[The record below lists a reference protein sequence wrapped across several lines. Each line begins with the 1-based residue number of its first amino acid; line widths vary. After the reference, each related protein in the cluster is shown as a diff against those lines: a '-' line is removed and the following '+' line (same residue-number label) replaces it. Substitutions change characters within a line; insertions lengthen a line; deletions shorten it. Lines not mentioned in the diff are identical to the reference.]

1 MAEDYSELAT
11 KLGTAAILYGSQGI
25 IYSRK
30 SSMNAG
36 QNAIMENGQL
46 DLDLD
51 ITHYDLHFDDETA
64 HGQNVNVFDFQ
75 FQVGHEEPVSE
86 TIELLNYC
94 AEVAKSQM
102 EYPPTPDRTAEEA
115 AHEALTSYISKV
127 GYFV

>member
-11 KLGTAAILYGSQGI
+11 TLGTAAIMYGSQGI
-25 IYSRK
+25 IDSRK

-36 QNAIMENGQL
+36 QNTIMENGQL
-46 DLDLD
+46 DLKLD
-51 ITHYDLHFDDETA
+51 ITHYDLHFGDETA
-64 HGQNVNVFDFQ
+64 HGQIVNEFDFQ

-86 TIELLNYC
+86 TIDLMIYC

-102 EYPPTPDRTAEEA
+102 EYAPTPDRTAEEA
-115 AHEALTSYISKV
+115 AHNALTSYRSKV